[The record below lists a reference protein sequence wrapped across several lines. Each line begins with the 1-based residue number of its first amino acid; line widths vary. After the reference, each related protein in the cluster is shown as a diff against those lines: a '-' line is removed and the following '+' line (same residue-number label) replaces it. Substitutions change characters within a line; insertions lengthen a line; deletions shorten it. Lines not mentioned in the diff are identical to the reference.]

1 MLLRLFFATAVI
13 FTLLDG
19 IVLYLLRN
27 FFGDQVKAVQ
37 GTGIT
42 LDPVAAALC
51 YLSLVA
57 GLFYFVVIPR
67 KSPAYAFL
75 LGLAVYSVYE
85 LTNKAILK
93 RWRWTTAAV
102 DTLWGGT
109 LYALTT
115 LIITMLRNATF
126 S

>member
-1 MLLRLFFATAVI
+1 MAHLLRLFLVTAVI
-13 FTLLDG
+13 FTMLDG

-27 FFGDQVKAVQ
+27 FFGNQVKAVQ

-42 LDPVAAALC
+42 IDPLAAALC

-57 GLFYFVVIPR
+57 GLFYFVIMPR

-93 RWRWTTAAV
+93 RWRWSTAAV

-115 LIITMLRNATF
+115 WIVTILRRNI
-126 S
+126 